1 MQMIDV
7 IKKLREIQDKSPDVT
22 RALENAEKL
31 SVKQVDEGVQI
42 TVTGSDAVLSQIL
55 KLAGMIGAETHE
67 ASEAPVEAENRPYTN
82 SPDEVTADIDAAVPA
97 GSDLHGAKTTSPKV
111 AGGDNPMQPPMS
123 LRAAL
128 GM

>member
-7 IKKLREIQDKSPDVT
+7 IKKLRELEGKSDEVT
-22 RALENAEKL
+22 RALESAEKMT
-31 SVKQVDEGVQI
+31 VKQVDEGVQI
-42 TVTGSDAVLSQIL
+42 TVSGSDAVLSQIL

-67 ASEAPVEAENRPYTN
+67 ATEPAAEAENRPYTN
-82 SPDEVTADIDAAVPA
+82 SPDEVVADMDAAVPA
-97 GSDLHGAKTTSPKV
+97 GSDLHGAKTTNPKV
-111 AGGDNPMQPPMS
+111 SGGDNPMQPMS

>member
-1 MQMIDV
+1 MIDV
-7 IKKLREIQDKSPDVT
+7 IKRLREIQNQSEDVT
-22 RALENAEKL
+22 RAIENAEKL
-31 SVKQVDEGVQI
+31 TVKQVDEGVQI
-42 TVTGSDAVLSQIL
+42 TVSGSDAVLSQIL
-55 KLAGMIGAETHE
+55 KLAGMIGAETQE
-67 ASEAPVEAENRPYTN
+67 SVEAPAEAENRPYTN
-82 SPDEVTADIDAAVPA
+82 SPDEVTAGIDAAVPA

>member
-7 IKKLREIQDKSPDVT
+7 IKKLREIEGKSEEVT
-22 RALENAEKL
+22 RALENAERL

-42 TVTGSDAVLSQIL
+42 TVSGSDAVLSQIL
-55 KLAGMIGAETHE
+55 KLAGMIGADTHE
-67 ASEAPVEAENRPYTN
+67 AVDATPEEANRPYTN
-82 SPDEVTADIDAAVPA
+82 SPDEVVADMDAAVPA

-111 AGGDNPMQPPMS
+111 AGGDNPMQPPS